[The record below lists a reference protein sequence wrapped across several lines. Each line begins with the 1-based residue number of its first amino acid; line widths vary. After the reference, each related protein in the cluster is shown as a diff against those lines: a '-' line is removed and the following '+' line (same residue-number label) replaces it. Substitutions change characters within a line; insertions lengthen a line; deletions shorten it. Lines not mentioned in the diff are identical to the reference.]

1 MIDVSMIPLLTPQK
15 SIFISALTDGAK
27 RSRGCREGDW
37 QGTVFCWSFQSDFTN
52 EMDYDI

>member
-1 MIDVSMIPLLTPQK
+1 MIPLLTPQK